1 MQLNYKSYASL
12 IFLPKKWFRVIEL
25 SFSGSLNIWH
35 PSHATPFI
43 GKFYNSTESYS
54 SDKAHQEIKMFHYD
68 GCYITGNL
76 YYQDWLMK
84 GSSEKYQVLLHY
96 SVTHLHRCGTWKD
109 FSHVTPRFWA
119 AEQQGL
125 FLIPHFWVTSAIAID
140 EVWLWQTKDLTITQ
154 NDLEAILKPWQ
165 SKLCFFSFFF
175 FISSGCENTQINTL
189 QHENSAVKFSFV
201 TNSNKK
207 APSMPC
213 HFQFRRKCTNKL
225 LPLGHLWQW
234 AILCQLLLKAIRIS
248 GPKISFKI
256 IIFCIHVAGCQL

>member
-1 MQLNYKSYASL
+1 M
-12 IFLPKKWFRVIEL
+12 E
-25 SFSGSLNIWH
+25 
-35 PSHATPFI
+35 TFI
-43 GKFYNSTESYS
+43 IKTGLW
-54 SDKAHQEIKMFHYD
+54 KAHQKSIRCF
-68 GCYITGNL
+68 YITI
-76 YYQDWLMK
+76 YPFY
-84 GSSEKYQVLLHY
+84 
-96 SVTHLHRCGTWKD
+96 LHRHGTRKD
-109 FSHVTPRFWA
+109 FSRVTPRFWA

-125 FLIPHFWVTSAIAID
+125 FFFSHFWVTNAGN
-140 EVWLWQTKDLTITQ
+140 EVWLQQTKDLTVTQ

-165 SKLCFFSFFF
+165 SKLCFIVFIYFFS
-175 FISSGCENTQINTL
+175 SSGCENTQINTL